1 MRRTRPRGGPG
12 PFGTRSA
19 DAYPFPT
26 FSAPLRFSF
35 AIGSIGVVFL
45 LSQKLALFVDDA
57 SLFLLLGVA
66 VMATAWTAGTGP
78 ALLATVAAALLGA
91 SDAERLGIAGHT
103 HLALLILQ
111 GVLLTAVISELRR
124 ARRVAEMRANEAH
137 EARLERE
144 AANRMKDEF
153 LATVS
158 HELRTPLNAML
169 GWVHLLRSGKL
180 DAGASSRGLE
190 SIARNA
196 QVQAQLTADLLD
208 VSQALTGRL
217 RIESRPVSLVDAA
230 REARNAAAPAARAKS
245 VEISEGF
252 PDSPVVVLGDPARL
266 RQIVWH
272 LLANAIKFTP
282 RGSKISVT
290 VEAAGDQACVTVEDS
305 GPGIPA
311 GFIAKLFDRFTQVDA
326 SPTRMAGGLGVGLA
340 LVRDLVE
347 MHGGEIV
354 AHNRNSG
361 GAVFI
366 ASFPL
371 RSAAELE
378 AMRSA
383 AASETMPLDGVRV
396 LVLDH
401 DSEGREIVE
410 TVLRQ
415 SGAVEKGVA
424 SIGEALESLEA
435 WRPDVLVI
443 EDGTSQDDHYRLVG
457 RVRTLD
463 ADQGGRIPAVA
474 LTSVARTDPRVRQML
489 GDTVADVPKPVD
501 SAVLT
506 SAVARLAG
514 RVRRANPS

>member
-1 MRRTRPRGGPG
+1 M
-12 PFGTRSA
+12 RSA

-35 AIGSIGVVFL
+35 AIGSIAVVFL
-45 LSQKLALFVDDA
+45 VSQKFALFVDDA
-57 SLFLLLGVA
+57 SLFLLLGIA

-78 ALLATVAAALLGA
+78 ALLASVAAALLGA
-91 SDAERLGIAGHT
+91 SDAERAGIAGHT

-111 GVLLTAVISELRR
+111 GLLLTAVISELRR
-124 ARRVAEMRANEAH
+124 ARRIAEMRANEAH
-137 EARLERE
+137 EARLDRE

-196 QVQAQLTADLLD
+196 QLQAQLTADLLD

-245 VEISEGF
+245 VEIGEGF

-290 VEAAGDQACVTVEDS
+290 VDAAGDQARVTVEDS

-371 RSAAELE
+371 RSAAELKTT
-378 AMRSA
+378 RSDRA
-383 AASETMPLDGVRV
+383 ASSETMPLDGVRV

-424 SIGEALESLEA
+424 SIGEALEWLEA
-435 WRPDVLVI
+435 WRPDVLVA
-443 EDGTSQDDHYRLVG
+443 EDGTSEEDHYLLVG

-474 LTSVARTDPRVRQML
+474 LTSVARTDPHVRQML
-489 GDTVADVPKPVD
+489 GDTVVDVPKPVD
-501 SAVLT
+501 SALLT

-514 RVRRANPS
+514 RVHRANPS